1 MHRDTP
7 NTPGRIGNTYYH
19 SHLRDL
25 SSSSYTYTFLLP
37 LHYYSDIL
45 SLFTV
50 LLPFK
55 VSLKE
60 MWNILCE
67 MKLRGSMTKVQFEK
81 CVKYVL
87 QDETGKDDDMV
98 RS

>member
-1 MHRDTP
+1 
-7 NTPGRIGNTYYH
+7 
-19 SHLRDL
+19 
-25 SSSSYTYTFLLP
+25 
-37 LHYYSDIL
+37 
-45 SLFTV
+45 
-50 LLPFK
+50 
-55 VSLKE
+55 

-98 RS
+98 RSRSILVLADTPYRWIGIIPGDVKID

>member
-1 MHRDTP
+1 
-7 NTPGRIGNTYYH
+7 
-19 SHLRDL
+19 
-25 SSSSYTYTFLLP
+25 
-37 LHYYSDIL
+37 
-45 SLFTV
+45 
-50 LLPFK
+50 
-55 VSLKE
+55 

-98 RS
+98 RLSSVYLFAVLPHLRVGIILGDVTIVR